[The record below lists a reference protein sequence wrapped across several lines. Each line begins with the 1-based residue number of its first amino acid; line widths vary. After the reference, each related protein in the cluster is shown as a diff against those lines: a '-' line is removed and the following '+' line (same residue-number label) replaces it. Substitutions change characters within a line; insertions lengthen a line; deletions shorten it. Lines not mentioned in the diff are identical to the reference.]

1 MIENALNHNL
11 RQNKYLTIYKRYF
24 DFLIATISIIISAP
38 IMLLAAAAIIFSSKG
53 PIVYKQFRVGIN
65 GGIFNCYKF
74 RTMDGSINYSENNR
88 RSDSDLIKLGILDKT
103 INDKRITKVGSF
115 LRKTSIDELPQLF
128 NVLFGKMSII
138 GPRPL
143 MPFMLEPFPDLKQSR
158 CTVLPGI
165 TGLWQVKS
173 RAKNRTVLDMIN
185 YDLEYITNA
194 SFTLDIQILFL
205 TVPALFRKD
214 GAY

>member
-74 RTMDGSINYSENNR
+74 RT
-88 RSDSDLIKLGILDKT
+88 
-103 INDKRITKVGSF
+103 
-115 LRKTSIDELPQLF
+115 
-128 NVLFGKMSII
+128 
-138 GPRPL
+138 
-143 MPFMLEPFPDLKQSR
+143 
-158 CTVLPGI
+158 
-165 TGLWQVKS
+165 
-173 RAKNRTVLDMIN
+173 
-185 YDLEYITNA
+185 
-194 SFTLDIQILFL
+194 
-205 TVPALFRKD
+205 
-214 GAY
+214 